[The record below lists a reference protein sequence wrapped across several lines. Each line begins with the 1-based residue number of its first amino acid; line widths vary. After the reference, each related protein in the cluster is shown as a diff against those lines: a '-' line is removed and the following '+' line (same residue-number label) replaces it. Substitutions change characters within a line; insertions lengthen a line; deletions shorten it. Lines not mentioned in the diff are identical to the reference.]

1 MKNLPDIKADN
12 HVHTRLCNHAHGEME
27 EYVLAAIKAGLRTL
41 TFLEHLEVGIN
52 YDHRTW
58 LTDDDFD
65 LYFKEGRR
73 LKKWYADRITI
84 RLGVETGYNPNA
96 VADLR
101 ERLANYPWDL
111 IGLSYHFYH
120 NGFRHLNMV
129 SRRQDNLDALA
140 VIGVDRIISDYFS
153 SLLQAIDML
162 DCDVL
167 CHLDAV
173 MRHYPGVRFN
183 EIHLQQIDQLLKAMK
198 KKGMALEINTSGFA
212 IRGEPYPRASI
223 IGKAVGLGIPLIAG
237 SDAHQPEHVGRYFD
251 RLPEW
256 IERIT
261 KLK

>member
-1 MKNLPDIKADN
+1 MQILPDIKADN

-27 EYVLAAIKAGLRTL
+27 AYVLAAAKAGLHTL
-41 TFLEHLEVGIN
+41 TFLEHLETGIN

-65 LYFKEGRR
+65 WYFKEGRR
-73 LKKWYADRITI
+73 LKERYADRITI
-84 RLGVETGYNPNA
+84 KLGVETGYNPNA

-101 ERLANYPWDL
+101 ERLANYPWEL
-111 IGLSYHFYH
+111 IGLSYHFYF
-120 NGFRHLNMV
+120 NGSRHLNMV
-129 SRRQDNLDALA
+129 SRRQDNIDALA
-140 VIGVDRIISDYFS
+140 AIGVDRIISDYFS
-153 SLLQAIDML
+153 GLLQATQAL

-173 MRHYPGVRFN
+173 MRHYPNIRFN
-183 EIHLQQIDQLLKAMK
+183 EAHQRQIDQLLEAMK
-198 KKGMALEINTSGFA
+198 KKGIALEINTSGFA
-212 IRGEPYPRASI
+212 IRGEPYPEAYI
-223 IGKAVGLGIPLIAG
+223 IAKALGLGIPLMAG
-237 SDAHQPEHVGRYFD
+237 SDAHRPEHVGRYFD